1 MNISRHQF
9 NEVQYILQFILGVVW
24 FGMSLW
30 LFFKPDANL
39 LFDTLPGIF
48 LFVAGVADIY
58 LGVDAYLLRKEPDMW
73 R

>member
-1 MNISRHQF
+1 
-9 NEVQYILQFILGVVW
+9 
-24 FGMSLW
+24 MSLW